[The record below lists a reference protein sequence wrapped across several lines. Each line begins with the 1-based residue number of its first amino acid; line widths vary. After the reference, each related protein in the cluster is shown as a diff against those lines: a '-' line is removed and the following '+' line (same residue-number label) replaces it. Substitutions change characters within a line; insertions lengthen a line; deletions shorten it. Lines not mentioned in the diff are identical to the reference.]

1 MWCLQLNLR
10 VEHELTAQD
19 AQFVGA
25 LQRAGEL
32 NLCGAFQ
39 HICAVHLCLILTNQ
53 DDFRLV
59 ALRKYQL
66 SAFFLFFPQHYRLSV
81 GKSYEDVMITLS

>member
-1 MWCLQLNLR
+1 MWCLQLYLCI
-10 VEHELTAQD
+10 EHILTAQD

-53 DDFRLV
+53 DDFRV
-59 ALRKYQL
+59 VTPAIY
-66 SAFFLFFPQHYRLSV
+66 
-81 GKSYEDVMITLS
+81 ITRPLCVPLQT